1 MLERIS
7 LATKLQLMAGI
18 ASSVLVGVALLGYQ
32 SLHQVGDAAEVMGEG
47 KDVVA
52 DILPPPLYLVEG
64 QLIAERMYHDS
75 DVSSLLARLKELKTD
90 YDTRNRYW
98 ESNQRLIDVVKQDL
112 LGAQRKYADDWW
124 REMLDNYLPALER
137 SDLKAKEESM
147 ARLDNYYELHRQFVN
162 KTVTSSTR
170 FATETLDNL
179 HSVAEKTTWYLVGLA
194 LFGAILSLAM
204 AFLIARQIR
213 ASLNL
218 AGQMAQTI
226 ADGNLSIAVP
236 DYGDDEIGLLF
247 QKLSLMRNKLHT
259 LIYEIRS
266 GVVQLN
272 RHSIELHS
280 ALEGC
285 DSIAA
290 NGSHAANT
298 MAASI
303 EQLSVSLNQVNINT
317 ADAIRIATESGQS
330 AQESTK
336 VIDSSAKEMH
346 KISELVL
353 NAAGYIRNLET
364 ISSQITTIV
373 DVIHGVAEQTNLLAL
388 NAAIEAARA
397 GSYGRGFAVVADE
410 VRTLAERTSSSSNE
424 IKIMVEKIRE
434 ASRASVL
441 AMQSGV
447 KGVESGVELSGK
459 AGNSVKEILD
469 AQARVTVSIDSI
481 NQALLEQTAA
491 TRDMTSQVEMV
502 SRGADSL
509 AETVSK
515 TRKNSEQLAG
525 QVAILDKLASRFQ
538 L

>member
-1 MLERIS
+1 
-7 LATKLQLMAGI
+7 
-18 ASSVLVGVALLGYQ
+18 
-32 SLHQVGDAAEVMGEG
+32 MGEG

-124 REMLDNYLPALER
+124 REMLDNYLPAVER

-147 ARLDNYYELHRQFVN
+147 ARLDNHYELHRQFVN

-330 AQESTK
+330 ARESTK

-491 TRDMTSQVEMV
+491 TRDMTSQLEMV

-515 TRKNSEQLAG
+515 TRKNSEQLSG